1 MRPKLSEEKKRT
13 IETLL
18 LEGHMKYKEIA
29 KVTGVSESTVY
40 RIMRDIEIS
49 RPEEKETEQ
58 KDDKPEEKKV
68 SNFRTRN
75 RQDKYYVSH
84 Y

>member
-40 RIMRDIEIS
+40 RIMRDIEIA
-49 RPEEKETEQ
+49 RPEEPETNQKE
-58 KDDKPEEKKV
+58 DKPEEKKV